1 MSDHESGLLVVW
13 DSPEQP
19 PDGVRCAMW
28 DGYHE
33 DKLRT
38 SLLQRLERYGHRYR
52 EQCLEWVEGLCEL
65 KIHGERLADRILLEP
80 GLSYWPMTLVAELN
94 YLKSR
99 AFLDILRLLVLEEL
113 LDELRPQRVRLVTAN
128 RALGQ
133 SVSGLCDNFGI
144 QLEWSGA
151 APGLPLLRRRIDIAR
166 LTLGAILRTGRW
178 LFHIWPLRQARG
190 VLWRNDPQSVFICTY
205 NLAAPT
211 DEDVEVQAYAR
222 YWGDLPA
229 MLVESGRPL
238 NWLHSYLPAPW
249 RRPRGAVDGAMD
261 RNVGTE
267 SHTFVQSWL
276 SVPLLFDTF
285 RRWRRLRLAAGAV
298 ETKSIELACGDRSW
312 LWPVLDDDWMES
324 FFGQTALA
332 NLLGVGLFDGALAEM
347 PRQEI
352 GLYLFENQ
360 SWEPSFVHAWRKHGH
375 GRLLAVSHTVTRFWD
390 LRYYRNRQGV
400 TADCPA
406 PDLVVVNGSGM
417 VSAMTDAGV
426 DTSRIV
432 EVEALRLGHLGN
444 SVLRSDRNRPTD
456 STLRLLVL
464 GDYEPSSTARLLGL
478 LELATSG
485 LTRSI
490 VITFRPHPNNPVDPS
505 EFPCLELK
513 LTCVPMVEALQAAD
527 LVLGGNVTSATTES
541 FVLGRRTVVVL
552 DQGGLNFSPL
562 RSMAGV
568 DFVANDV
575 ELRTIL
581 ETCEVAGLIRPC
593 ATPFFHLDE
602 QLPRWRQLLG
612 IE

>member
-1 MSDHESGLLVVW
+1 MSDHEPGLLVVW

-19 PDGVRCAMW
+19 PDGLRCAMW

-38 SLLQRLERYGHRYR
+38 SLLQRLEWDGNRYR
-52 EQCLEWVEGLCEL
+52 EQCLEWVEGLSEL
-65 KIHGERLADRILLEP
+65 KIHGERLADLILLEP

-128 RALGQ
+128 SAIGQ

-151 APGLPLLRRRIDIAR
+151 KPGFPRLRRRINIAR
-166 LTLGAILRTGRW
+166 LTVGAILRTGRW

-190 VLWRNDPQSVFICTY
+190 VTWRNDPQSVFICTY
-205 NLAAPT
+205 NLATPT
-211 DEDVEVQAYAR
+211 DEDMEVQAYAR

-229 MLVESGRPL
+229 VLVESGRPL
-238 NWLHSYLPAPW
+238 NWLHSYLPAPG
-249 RRPRGAVDGAMD
+249 RRPRGAVDGATD
-261 RNVGTE
+261 RNVGME
-267 SHTFVQSWL
+267 SHAFVQSWL

-285 RRWRRLRLAAGAV
+285 RRWRRLRLAAGALG
-298 ETKSIELACGDRSW
+298 TKSIELANGDRSW
-312 LWPVLDDDWMES
+312 LWPLVDDDWMES
-324 FFGQTALA
+324 FFGQTAFS
-332 NLLGVGLFDGALAEM
+332 NLLGVGLFDSALAEM

-375 GRLLAVSHTVTRFWD
+375 GRLLAVAHTVARFWD

-406 PDLVVVNGSGM
+406 PDLVAVNGPGM

-432 EVEALRLGHLGN
+432 EVEALRLGNLGN
-444 SVLRSDRNRPTD
+444 GVLRPDRHRPTD
-456 STLRLLVL
+456 STLHLLVL

-478 LELATSG
+478 LESATSG

-490 VITFRPHPNNPVDPS
+490 TTTFRPHPNHPVDPS

-513 LTCVPMVEALQAAD
+513 LTSGSMVEALQAAD

-541 FVLGRRTVVVL
+541 FVLGRRTVVAL
-552 DQGGLNFSPL
+552 DQSGLNFSPL

-568 DFVANDV
+568 DFVAKDV
-575 ELRTIL
+575 ELRDIL
-581 ETCEVAGLIRPC
+581 ETCDTGA
-593 ATPFFHLDE
+593 ATPQSAISLFHLDE
-602 QLPRWRQLLG
+602 QLSRWRKLLK
-612 IE
+612 I